1 MRFEKE
7 FVSVIVDP
15 HLERDGPHPFILQ
28 VKCQQLDWQAACVAQ
43 ICDALE
49 PLLRGVDSLT
59 FGFHRD
65 SPALWQDEVDHTL
78 WHGLLRTFDGVKNLQ
93 LTGVFVRD
101 LFHHLQRGEGE
112 LPSVLLLGL
121 REPVPSAFQTLPL
134 PPPII
139 MAYCDRC
146 DQWFPHDGALEQHK
160 EDSDSHWACD
170 DCDLDFGSHDA
181 LRQHYSQSQNHNYC
195 KECDRHFRFDESR
208 RQHMDDKHW
217 YCREHDLVFKSELG
231 LRSHYKESSDH
242 HYCSECEGDFCDEDE
257 LWDHLVEDHNACRDC
272 HEVFN
277 SYLELQTHDHEVH
290 IYCAECDRSFQS
302 ESNLR
307 HHLNSK
313 SHQPST
319 VVCPGRNCNRSFVS
333 ITALTHHFES
343 GACQSGMT
351 RKLFNR
357 LIARADRNNHITN
370 PRGGSVGRHAM
381 TSRR

>member
-15 HLERDGPHPFILQ
+15 HLERDGPHPFIMQ
-28 VKCQQLDWQAACVAQ
+28 VKCQQLDWQAACAAQ

-65 SPALWQDEVDHTL
+65 SPALWLDEVDHAL

-93 LTGVFVRD
+93 LTGGVVRD
-101 LFHHLQRGEGE
+101 LFRHLQRGEGE

-139 MAYCDRC
+139 TAYCDRC
-146 DQWFPHDGALEQHK
+146 DQWFPHDRALEQHK

-195 KECDRHFRFDESR
+195 KES
-208 RQHMDDKHW
+208 
-217 YCREHDLVFKSELG
+217 VFKSEPG
-231 LRSHYKESSDH
+231 LHSHYKDKSDH
-242 HYCSECEGDFCDEDE
+242 HYCFECEGDFHDEDE
-257 LWDHLVEDHNACRDC
+257 LWGHLVEYHNACGDC
-272 HEVFN
+272 HE
-277 SYLELQTHDHEVH
+277 HDHGVH
-290 IYCAECDRSFQS
+290 IYCTECDRSFQS
-302 ESNLR
+302 ESNLW

-313 SHQPST
+313 LHQPT
-319 VVCPGRNCNRSFVS
+319 
-333 ITALTHHFES
+333 LTQHFES
-343 GACQSGMT
+343 GACRSGVT
-351 RKLFNR
+351 RELFNR

-370 PRGGSVGRHAM
+370 PRGWSVGRHAM